1 MLKGSSNRGLWVF
14 LYRRQHRIVGV
25 VVSASSLSWRDLWAV
40 VKGVP
45 ALFPRLKIECVYSLI
60 QPSRGWE
67 EAIARKGKEGGS

>member
-1 MLKGSSNRGLWVF
+1 M
-14 LYRRQHRIVGV
+14 GV

-67 EAIARKGKEGGS
+67 KAIARKGREGGS